1 MSAGLS
7 ADPALARLADAVLIF
22 FMLVRRRLVGGLVA
36 GAVKG

>member
-1 MSAGLS
+1 MAASTLYTV
-7 ADPALARLADAVLIF
+7 PVLAF